1 MRQAGGRRK
10 KQARTGLAMLV
21 LAALLA
27 GCGRGEQE
35 PVIAERQET
44 AAQEKETGAS
54 YEAAWVQMAATE
66 RYEAELSGEGF
77 LLQADAPVKAPKAE
91 RLWEREIEAVSYQAE
106 EMEAMKAAMAGAL
119 GTVWSQ
125 EEGFGESPGRE
136 TSGRETQKGGDYI
149 LSCNTGEEG
158 GRPLFWVSHTGE
170 RDWNF
175 EGFSSSVLTGFVMT
189 EEERDG
195 AEAAIEEKAEGL
207 LETLGFGDYVFQKS
221 SWKALA
227 FGGDGKKPQ
236 PAGEYGLRMTYV
248 PGVDG
253 VPLAR
258 SGDPAYQGSYAEI
271 LYAADGRLLEL
282 KVVGRIRVGEKK
294 EEIGFLLPFGSVTQV
309 FEQSVQEREIGREK
323 DGPETCQVRV
333 SRVCLEYCPKWDGG
347 EMEGVKGRAV
357 PVWNFYG
364 AAGQE
369 ENERLLLSVDAGDGS
384 VVRAMQMQEG

>member
-10 KQARTGLAMLV
+10 RQAHTGLAMLA

-54 YEAAWVQMAATE
+54 YEAAWVQMAAPE
-66 RYEAELSGEGF
+66 RYEAALSGEGF

-91 RLWEREIEAVSYQAE
+91 RLWEWEIEAVSYQAE
-106 EMEAMKAAMAGAL
+106 EMEAMKKAMAGAL
-119 GTVWSQ
+119 GTVWGQ

-136 TSGRETQKGGDYI
+136 TWKGGDYI

-175 EGFSSSVLTGFVMT
+175 EGFSSSVLTGFAMT
-189 EEERDG
+189 EEERAG
-195 AEAAIEEKAEGL
+195 AEAALKEKAEGL

-227 FGGDGKKPQ
+227 FGGDGKMPR

-258 SGDPAYQGSYAEI
+258 SGSPVYQGSYAEI
-271 LYAADGRLLEL
+271 LYAADGRPLEL
-282 KVVGRIRVGEKK
+282 KAIGRIRVGEKK

-309 FEQSVQEREIGREK
+309 FAQSVQEREIGREK
-323 DGPETCQVRV
+323 DEPETCQVRV
-333 SRVCLEYCPKWDGG
+333 SRVCLEYCPEWDGG
-347 EMEGVKGRAV
+347 GTEGVKGRAA

-384 VVRAMQMQEG
+384 VVRARQMQGG